1 MDLDLEEDHIYQ
13 QGVSRNGAKRE
24 HPFHLAHGMDLAA
37 LVLELAL
44 EKQTQKPAKTIQSWT
59 DRLMWSQL

>member
-13 QGVSRNGAKRE
+13 QGDSRNGVKRE

-37 LVLELAL
+37 LVLEPAL
-44 EKQTQKPAKTIQSWT
+44 GKKTQTPVKTIQS
-59 DRLMWSQL
+59 